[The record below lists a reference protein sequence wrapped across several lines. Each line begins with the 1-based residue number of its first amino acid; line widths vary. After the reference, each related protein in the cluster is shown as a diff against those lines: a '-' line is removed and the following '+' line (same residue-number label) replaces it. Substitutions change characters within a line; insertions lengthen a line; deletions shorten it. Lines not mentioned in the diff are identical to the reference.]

1 MSLRSGPPSAS
12 IAPLAGLVLC
22 LALWPSTTHAQYI
35 GIKGGLSVANVN
47 VTGRPHLPAELQWC
61 CSPWDGTRLDPAVG
75 VMAGVTI
82 RPSIELTMETLLTQR
97 GFSIDRTDAD
107 PGSQLRMS
115 YIELAVLG
123 HVVERRIRM
132 FAGPSLGLNHTTRM
146 LSQDPTRVLD
156 YLDRSS
162 LSRFDIGLV
171 VGAGVDV
178 NRLMVDVRYVHWFR
192 NVLRHAP
199 SGASLRHKTFI
210 LMFGVRVA
218 GDSPRGSGVLPQT

>member
-1 MSLRSGPPSAS
+1 MSVRPGTLSVSRAT
-12 IAPLAGLVLC
+12 LAGAFLGL
-22 LALWPSTTHAQYI
+22 LLWPAMAGAQYI
-35 GIKGGLSVANVN
+35 GIKGGASVANVN
-47 VTGRPHLPAELQWC
+47 VTGRPDLPAELQWC
-61 CSPWDGTRLDPAVG
+61 CSPWDGTRLDPALG
-75 VMAGVTI
+75 VMAGVTMG
-82 RPSIELTMETLLTQR
+82 PGLELTVETLLTQR
-97 GFSIDRTDAD
+97 GFSIDRKDAD

-115 YIELAVLG
+115 YIEVAVLG
-123 HVVERRIRM
+123 HVVERRIRL

-178 NRLMVDVRYVHWFR
+178 NRLMVDVRYVHGFR

-210 LMFGVRVA
+210 LLFGVRLA
-218 GDSPRGSGVLPQT
+218 GTLPE

>member
-123 HVVERRIRM
+123 VLLSPRCPAPSPEEQAVTAAIPRKVTDATSARARGVM
-132 FAGPSLGLNHTTRM
+132 GPS
-146 LSQDPTRVLD
+146 
-156 YLDRSS
+156 Y
-162 LSRFDIGLV
+162 
-171 VGAGVDV
+171 A
-178 NRLMVDVRYVHWFR
+178 Y
-192 NVLRHAP
+192 
-199 SGASLRHKTFI
+199 GASRS
-210 LMFGVRVA
+210 RQRR
-218 GDSPRGSGVLPQT
+218 PRPPH